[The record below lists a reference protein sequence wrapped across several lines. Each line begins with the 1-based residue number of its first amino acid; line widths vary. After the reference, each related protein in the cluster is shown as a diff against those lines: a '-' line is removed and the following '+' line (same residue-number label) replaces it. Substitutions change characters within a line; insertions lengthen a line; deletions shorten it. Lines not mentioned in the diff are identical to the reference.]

1 MASDSTKKG
10 ARPVKKTAKQQGA
23 VRSGAEPVAVVGM
36 SCLFPKAGDLKA
48 YWENILNKVDAI
60 TEVPSERWDAD
71 FYFDRDKKGRDKIYS
86 RWGGFID
93 PVVFDPIKF
102 SLPPNTLKSIDPAQ
116 LLSLEAVDRALRD
129 TGYPQKP
136 FDREHTSC
144 IFGMAGGM
152 GDLGMQ
158 YGVRSSLPMYLKDMP
173 EELLRQFP
181 EWTEDSFPGILPNV
195 IAGRIA
201 NCFDLGGSNFTVD
214 AACASGLTALY
225 LGVRELVSHT
235 ANVAIVGAC
244 DVMQTP
250 FGFLCF
256 SKTQALT
263 PSGKP
268 KPFDHTGDGIVISE
282 GLGVVVLKRLSDAER
297 DGDRI
302 YAVIRGVGSSSD
314 GRGKSLTA
322 PQAKGQMRAMHAAYN
337 MAGSDIGPLELV
349 EAHGTG
355 TVLGDGTEA
364 ETILTAMREK
374 SAPAKSCAVG
384 SVKSQIG
391 HTKGCAGMAGLIK
404 TALALHHKVLPPT
417 INVTQPAAQAFKDP
431 ASPVYVN
438 TEPRPW
444 IAGETPR
451 RAGVNSFGFGGT
463 NFHALMEEYQGAANA
478 APRFALETWPVEL
491 FVWTGDSHAALSER
505 LGKTEVALAGK
516 QPRLRDLASAVWRAR
531 GGGAM
536 RLAIVA
542 DSTKD
547 LAEKIA
553 AARKHLAG
561 KPDGV
566 RDPRGI
572 YFASAPLRHEGKIAF
587 LFPGQGSQR
596 PDMLRDLTVLFPELA
611 DRFALA
617 DRVLAKR
624 LDRPLSRYVF
634 PPPRF
639 TPEQEQQA
647 MTEITVT
654 NIAQPALGAA
664 EMGMFHV
671 LARLGIAPEMKAG
684 HSSGEYAAL
693 CSAGVFSEEALYEI
707 LEDRGSSILE
717 TSDGRDL
724 GTMMAVK
731 GSAAQVRELIASTP
745 GVYVANFN
753 SPSQTIISGL
763 KPDLE
768 TAAKTLEAAGLKT
781 RFIPVSCAFH
791 SPIIEPARKRLARK
805 LETVSYKAPR
815 VPVYSNVAA
824 EPYPSDSK
832 KVLSLL
838 AEHLI
843 ASVRFTEEI
852 EAMYRDGARIFIECG
867 PGNVL
872 TGLTGQILEG
882 RRHLAV
888 ATDAKSTRHDLAQL
902 HQALAQLFADGV
914 EFSLD
919 AFFAGRE
926 INELDPATLAPVSAP
941 PKQSAAAWIVAADRS
956 WPVAQTRPVRT
967 RISMAPVVAPAQPA
981 ATPAAAAVNP
991 AAADVL
997 VKYQRVMATFLEQQK
1012 EIMMAYLGGRAPG
1025 AALPDFPTL
1034 PSLSMPA
1041 PAVAPAAPAPARAAA
1056 PIPAPAAP
1064 AKPAG
1069 VDWNAKL
1076 VAMIAERTGYP
1087 AEMLEP
1093 DLNIESDLGIDS
1105 IKRLEILIAFA
1116 QEIPG
1121 APEDLPEQLAAA
1133 RTLREVLAKIEPY
1146 TANAP
1151 ATPAVAKPSPAPSA
1165 KTPAPAVAA
1174 PAPAAAPTGDLTA
1187 KLVAMVSDRTGY
1199 PAEMLDLNLDI
1210 ESDLGIDSIKRLE
1223 ILIAFAQEI
1232 PGAPEDLPEQ
1242 LAAAR
1247 TLREV
1252 LAKIEPYAPNAAAA
1266 KPASAP
1272 GASAPAPAVAAP
1284 AGDLTATLVA
1294 MVSERTGYPVEMLDL
1309 NLDVESDLGIDSIKR
1324 LEILIAFAQGIPGA
1338 AEDLPEKLSTARTLG
1353 KIIELAQ
1360 ATGGTAA
1367 APAASTTAQAPT
1379 AIASNGTGRVHR
1391 TLIGLQKTPL
1401 SNVPKLA
1408 IPAGAILITND
1419 GQGAADELRKA
1430 LEAQGAK
1437 VALADAAQFDT
1448 PKRAETLIANL
1459 RKTHGTLGGVIH
1471 LLPLRDVAELTS
1483 FSRSA
1488 WTQVVREEIKG
1499 LYHLLRAGAPD
1510 LKNNADAWVLACA
1523 SLGRRANNGSL
1534 PPPAFPW
1541 RGGLMGFLKSIADE
1555 WPKALSKVIDTDE
1568 TAPGII
1574 VPRLLQELAT
1584 RGAGCE
1590 IYYRAQNRWVP
1601 RTFEQPLD
1609 RQVRRVELG
1618 PDDVVMIIGGA
1629 RGITAEVA
1637 REIAQAHRPTLL
1649 LVGRSAWPLEES
1661 ALTASLTAPADIK
1674 KALFT
1679 DRQQRGESVK
1689 PLDLE
1694 RACQR
1699 ILNDREMRAT
1709 RADLERAGSKVFYYQ
1724 ADVQDESA
1732 VAAMLGR
1739 VYAEHGRLD
1748 GVINGAGI
1756 IEDKLIE
1763 DKTPES
1769 FDRVFDNKVES
1780 VFLLSRLL
1788 KTESLKFLVLFS
1800 SIAGWRGNRGQID
1813 YAAANEV
1820 LNRMAMYLG
1829 EQWKKRV
1836 VAIDWGPWRTV
1847 GMASEG
1853 VQRQFKER
1861 GVGLIAPDAGRR
1873 FLLDEICYG
1882 ESATAIVVAEGPL
1895 DD

>member
-1121 APEDLPEQLAAA
+1121 APEDLPE
-1133 RTLREVLAKIEPY
+1133 K
-1146 TANAP
+1146 
-1151 ATPAVAKPSPAPSA
+1151 
-1165 KTPAPAVAA
+1165 
-1174 PAPAAAPTGDLTA
+1174 
-1187 KLVAMVSDRTGY
+1187 
-1199 PAEMLDLNLDI
+1199 
-1210 ESDLGIDSIKRLE
+1210 
-1223 ILIAFAQEI
+1223 
-1232 PGAPEDLPEQ
+1232 